1 MASPESCSPM
11 ISCRL
16 MGPALI
22 FFLFGTII
30 QPLHAQL
37 RFPNEETGLEWLFIT
52 GPEAP
57 DTMGDDDHIQVFYLS
72 LPAAYEDSFRI
83 RIHDPGC
90 LQPPDQQIGVYD
102 SRFAVRVFGG
112 DNLYFP
118 VDFGI
123 REGGNLLYYQTFGD
137 LAQELISPY
146 IPLHKG
152 ALFTRENLFLF
163 RLEIEGISGN
173 DGNAYA
179 LSIEMKP
186 DNDKIR
192 QARLLTRNLS
202 FLLPDDPNLHSEIK
216 IPVPALAEGISIRN
230 FDWDEDGQI
239 RVVSSVR
246 KGQFVFTGKDAE
258 TKTALLKVFEAE
270 KGDSL
275 KVQFLKKKSSV
286 VENNAVGLSWLIE
299 DKDGADLSLDI
310 PFTIPDEISKKRR
323 LK

>member
-1 MASPESCSPM
+1 MASPESCSHM

-16 MGPALI
+16 IGPSLI
-22 FFLFGTII
+22 FFLFCTNI

-37 RFPNEETGLEWLFIT
+37 RYPDEGTGLKWLYIT

-72 LPAAYEDSFRI
+72 FPSLFEDSFRI
-83 RIHDPGC
+83 RIHDAGC
-90 LQPPDQQIGVYD
+90 LQPPDQQIDGYD
-102 SRFAVRVFGG
+102 SRFAIRVFGG
-112 DNLYFP
+112 ENLYFP
-118 VDFGI
+118 VDYGI
-123 REGGNLLYYQTFGD
+123 REGGDLLYFQTFGD
-137 LAQELISPY
+137 IAQDFISPY
-146 IPLHKG
+146 IPMHKG
-152 ALFTRENLFLF
+152 RLFTRENLSLF

-179 LSIEMKP
+179 LSIEENSNK
-186 DNDKIR
+186 DNFR

-216 IPVPALAEGISIRN
+216 IPVPASAEGISIRN

-246 KGQFVFTGKDAE
+246 KGQFIFTGNDAE
-258 TKTALLKVFEAE
+258 SKTALLKVFESE

-275 KVQFLKKKSSV
+275 RVQFLKKKSSV
-286 VENNAVGLSWLIE
+286 VENNAVVISWLIE
-299 DKDGADLSLDI
+299 DKDGADVSLDI
-310 PFTIPDEISKKRR
+310 PFTIPDGNPKKSR